1 MCFVRTESLHFDPVV
16 PSNYPEGININTY
29 SDSDAS
35 IVITDELNEDNEQ
48 NTGKISLHFEPMD
61 YSVDG
66 NEWKLLSFESSW
78 EKLCLGFYDSFLI
91 HCKKGFFQSIIF
103 VCSTKMTWRKAFSA

>member
-48 NTGKISLHFEPMD
+48 NTWTIPLMAMNGSFSLLNQVGRNF
-61 YSVDG
+61 V
-66 NEWKLLSFESSW
+66 
-78 EKLCLGFYDSFLI
+78 LGFMIRF
-91 HCKKGFFQSIIF
+91 
-103 VCSTKMTWRKAFSA
+103 